1 MVNFKEKKLVVI
13 KIGSNILTTKDKKPD
28 LNNLRDLVHQISQIK
43 KCNKNLVIVS
53 SGAIAYGTEG
63 LGMLPKSIQ
72 EKQAAA
78 AIGQVVLMENYQN
91 FFAREGIKIGQILL
105 TKDALLDEHRA
116 EFARNTF
123 NTLLEK
129 GIVPIVNEND
139 TVAVEEIKF
148 SDNDNLSSMVAVLL
162 KADLQIFLSDIDGLY
177 DLDPRVHEDAKKIK
191 RLTKVSDE
199 MIAQISASVSA
210 VSRGGMKSKVQSAKY
225 LLENHIDV
233 IIANGRQPNILLDLY
248 EGQECGTCF
257 IGESADV

>member
-1 MVNFKEKKLVVI
+1 MINLQEKELIVI
-13 KIGSNILTTKDKKPD
+13 KIGSNILTTSEKKPD

-43 KCNKNLVIVS
+43 KDNKKIVVVS

-63 LGMLPKSIQ
+63 LGVAPKSLE

-91 FFAREGIKIGQILL
+91 FFAREGLTIAQILL
-105 TKDALLDEHRA
+105 TKDALLDETRA
-116 EFARNTF
+116 EYARNTF

-148 SDNDNLSSMVAVLL
+148 SDNDNLSSMVSVLL
-162 KADLQIFLSDIDGLY
+162 GADVQIFLSDIDGLY
-177 DLDPRVHEDAKKIK
+177 DLDPRVHEDAKIIK
-191 RLTKVSDE
+191 RLTRVSDE
-199 MIAQISASVSA
+199 MIEKISESVSA

-225 LLENHIDV
+225 LMENHIDV
-233 IIANGRQPNILLDLY
+233 IIASGRQKHILIDLY
-248 EGQECGTCF
+248 DGKECGTRF
-257 IGESADV
+257 IGESTNV